1 MTAPTESQSRA
12 AILDLQF
19 VSWLSE
25 SRIRIKNKTISE
37 LVWSLNHLLD
47 HHVPPQRTDT
57 EPPFFSG
64 EWKRAQISGARQ
76 NPQPADSDSRRLIDW
91 LKVCSVS
98 SRRRARPGQ
107 TRTEPR
113 PRLRSA
119 AEECAKSS
127 VHTSQTLLPRINVSQ
142 NLPRIFGPAG
152 AKTTCNHK
160 DQQTLNSFYRG
171 SPWPTTG
178 QLCKEVETH
187 THTQFWCPAHRER
200 FWAQSEQQQLQS
212 DRTVTPGGRH
222 VTVQL

>member
-1 MTAPTESQSRA
+1 M
-12 AILDLQF
+12 
-19 VSWLSE
+19 
-25 SRIRIKNKTISE
+25 
-37 LVWSLNHLLD
+37 
-47 HHVPPQRTDT
+47 
-57 EPPFFSG
+57 
-64 EWKRAQISGARQ
+64 SGARQ

-98 SRRRARPGQ
+98 SRRRARQGQ

-119 AEECAKSS
+119 AQECAKSS

-171 SPWPTTG
+171 SPWPATG
-178 QLCKEVETH
+178 QLCKELETH
-187 THTQFWCPAHRER
+187 THSSDARHSER

-212 DRTVTPGGRH
+212 VQTATPGGRH
-222 VTVQL
+222 VIMQLN